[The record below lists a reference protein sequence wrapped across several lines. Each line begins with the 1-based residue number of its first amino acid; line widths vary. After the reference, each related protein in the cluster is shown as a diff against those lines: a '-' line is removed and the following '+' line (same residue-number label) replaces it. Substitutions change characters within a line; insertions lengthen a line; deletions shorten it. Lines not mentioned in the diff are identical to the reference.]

1 MLESKKQ
8 RAHERVTGLKS
19 ETFGEKLNGVKGQKQ
34 LVRSERWERYDLQ

>member
-8 RAHERVTGLKS
+8 RARQRATGLKS

-34 LVRSERWERYDLQ
+34 LVRSVRWEKKL